1 MSDSFERLLARTERQ
16 RTGPANLCPE
26 PGVLA
31 AYLDATLSPAERT
44 AVEAH
49 AADCARCALQL
60 ATVVRL
66 EDESGQPQHA
76 PASRWRPALA
86 WLVPAATAAL
96 VAAIYVALPAPAQR
110 PALRDGTTTADDRN
124 KDGRQAGASEQARPA
139 HEEDAWANAGLEAA
153 QGRVPRTSSEPI
165 DAGARQPNV
174 DTRPEDVLTRE
185 ASPRERNAFA
195 ADRAE
200 PRAKAEDARVP
211 AAPPGA
217 AGPES
222 AESAESVEAVEAA
235 GAAGA
240 AGQLSQNQGLARRPR
255 GEPVPTTAPLIVRA
269 PGARV
274 HWRVTPSRIER
285 STDDGGTWATEQAP
299 PFEQITMAAAPSPEV
314 CWLASPSGQ
323 VLRRSE
329 DGTWLDVS
337 PSPRLPIDR
346 LDSTAP
352 LDATVLRPDGTR
364 DSSVDGGLTWR
375 RTMKE

>member
-16 RTGPANLCPE
+16 PKGPANLCPD

-44 AVEAH
+44 AIEGHV
-49 AADCARCALQL
+49 ADCARCALQL

-96 VAAIYVALPAPAQR
+96 VAAIYVALPAPAER
-110 PALRDGTTTADDRN
+110 PAFRDGTTTADDRTIN
-124 KDGRQAGASEQARPA
+124 GSQAGPAKQAPPPQ
-139 HEEDAWANAGLEAA
+139 EEDARANARDEAA
-153 QGRVPRTSSEPI
+153 QRRVPRTSSQPI
-165 DAGARQPNV
+165 DAGARRPNV

-195 ADRAE
+195 VNRAE
-200 PRAKAEDARVP
+200 PRAKAEETRVP
-211 AAPPGA
+211 AAPLGPA
-217 AGPES
+217 APDS
-222 AESAESVEAVEAA
+222 AESI

-240 AGQLSQNQGLARRPR
+240 AGSAEQLSETQGAARRPR
-255 GEPVPTTAPLIVRA
+255 GESVAPTAPLIVRA

-274 HWRVTPSRIER
+274 RWRVSRSRIER

-299 PFEQITMAAAPSPEV
+299 PFEQITMAAAPSPEI

-323 VLRRSE
+323 VLRRNE
-329 DGTWLDVS
+329 AGTWLDVS
-337 PSPRLPIDR
+337 PSPRLAIDR

-375 RTMKE
+375 RTTKE